1 MEKDC
6 YQEIIDE
13 VSKKLS
19 EKIIST
25 ENKLPARSIL
35 IDSDILEIVRDIRL
49 QTTRNILESTR
60 DELVQKMKEKNR
72 LAIHRNP
79 IVEYNTIFG
88 KPSSS

>member
-60 DELVQKMKEKNR
+60 DELVQKMKRKR
-72 LAIHRNP
+72 
-79 IVEYNTIFG
+79 
-88 KPSSS
+88 